1 MNPAHTLRRLLS
13 APGMRMAPGA
23 CDAIGAQLIEQ
34 AGFKAG
40 FKAAYMTGAGT
51 SLARGN

>member
-1 MNPAHTLRRLLS
+1 MNPAHTLQRLLS
-13 APGMRMAPGA
+13 APGMRVAPGA

-34 AGFKAG
+34 AGFKA
-40 FKAAYMTGAGT
+40 AYMTGAGT